1 MSKCKG
7 LGKFALGAAIGAG
20 VGILFA
26 PKKGSETRR
35 DLKKKFDELIAKAK
49 ELDANEV
56 KEMIEAKIEE
66 IKYEI
71 EDLDK
76 EKAIKIAKEKASK
89 IKKKSEELKTSP
101 RKSFQSAG
109 KCSAKRSLL
118 TVNPMARRYLM
129 AKTAVVLVL
138 PSRKGWICQTPE
150 MNLAKCRIIS
160 TGGMSR

>member
-1 MSKCKG
+1 MSKCTKG

-89 IKKKSEELKTSP
+89 IKKKSEEL
-101 RKSFQSAG
+101 
-109 KCSAKRSLL
+109 
-118 TVNPMARRYLM
+118 VNLAVEKGTPVLE
-129 AKTAVVLVL
+129 KTAEEARAKAAKLVKEIL
-138 PSRKGWICQTPE
+138 DKLE
-150 MNLAKCRIIS
+150 KKKK
-160 TGGMSR
+160 